1 MKKQNQI
8 IDVEIGE
15 LMKDSFL
22 PYAVSSF
29 GRMVPHII
37 DGLKPVQR
45 RVLYTMWKNKI
56 YSFEKCASIVGKTM
70 EYVTTGDVGIYG
82 ALVVMGQKDRF
93 KRPFVVSQGN
103 FGYITDSL
111 SEFAAMRYTEAAL
124 SEFVKDFYFPEDF
137 YFTNMEMT
145 YKNDPGVLEPVV
157 LPTLL
162 PMGLVQGTTQGISV
176 GYSSVIPPHSLESV
190 AKCYIKYIESR
201 KDVTKLQKFSKYLVS
216 NLEVE
221 FPNKCKIIKTSERGI
236 LYGQGQLKVQ
246 GYYELDTGTR
256 GRQIIRI
263 TALPYLVEVVKFIN
277 ACEAKM
283 SNIDG
288 YSGIRDLSSRDG
300 ILVEIIIKRDKSIQ
314 PFLDALIHSTPF
326 TTNLNYSLILN
337 DFNKPNRMGIQEMFE
352 IHYKYKSSVL
362 EKYFKDTIVHL
373 QNRLDNL
380 KGVAFILGDK
390 NRRSDFIKMI
400 ESSESKDL
408 VVKKIMKKWDMKG
421 HVVEYL
427 LSRNFL
433 SMLNKR
439 KELNEDIKK
448 VSDDLKTAKSN
459 LKNLDNYIINQI
471 KEKVKKHKL
480 KK

>member
-29 GRMVPHII
+29 GRMVPHVI

-56 YSFEKCASIVGKTM
+56 YNFEKCASIVGKTM

-93 KRPFVVSQGN
+93 KRPFVISQGN

-111 SEFAAMRYTEAAL
+111 SEFAAMRYTEASL

-201 KDVTKLQKFSKYLVS
+201 KDITKLQKFSKYLVS

-236 LYGQGQLKVQ
+236 LYGQGQIKVQ

-314 PFLDALIHSTPF
+314 PFLDALIHSTAF

-390 NRRSDFIKMI
+390 NRRRDFIKMI

-459 LKNLDNYIINQI
+459 LKNLDKYIIDHI

>member
-1 MKKQNQI
+1 MSKQQI
-8 IDVEIGE
+8 KNVEIGE

-111 SEFAAMRYTEAAL
+111 SEFVR
-124 SEFVKDFYFPEDF
+124 DFYFPEDF

-145 YKNDPGVLEPVV
+145 YKNDPSVLEPVV

-176 GYSSVIPPHSLESV
+176 GYSSVTPPHSLESV

-201 KDVTKLQKFSKYLVS
+201 KDISKLQKFGKYLLS

-221 FPNKCKIIKTSERGI
+221 FPNRCKIIKNSEKGV
-236 LYGQGQLKVQ
+236 LTGQGQLKVQ
-246 GYYELDTGTR
+246 GYYELDTGSR
-256 GRQIIRI
+256 GKQIIRV
-263 TALPYLVEVVKFIN
+263 TTLPYLVEVVKFIN
-277 ACEAKM
+277 VCEVRMK
-283 SNIDG
+283 NLDG

-314 PFLDALIHSTPF
+314 PFLDVLKHGTPF
-326 TTNLNYSLILN
+326 TSTLNYSLILN
-337 DFNKPNRMGIQEMFE
+337 DFNTPSRVSVQEIFE
-352 IHYKYKSSVL
+352 AHYKYKSTVL
-362 EKYFKDTIVHL
+362 KKYFEDTIVNL

-390 NRRSDFIKMI
+390 TRRSDFIKMI
-400 ESSESKDL
+400 ESSDTKDL
-408 VVKKIMKKWDMKG
+408 VVKKIMKKWDLKG
-421 HVVEYL
+421 SVVEYL

-439 KELNEDIKK
+439 KELNDNIKT
-448 VSDDLKTAKSN
+448 VTDDLKIAKGN
-459 LKNLDNYIINQI
+459 LKNLDSYMIEQI

>member
-56 YSFEKCASIVGKTM
+56 YNFEKCASIVGKTM

-137 YFTNMEMT
+137 YFTNMETT

-176 GYSSVIPPHSLESV
+176 GYSSVTPPHSLESV

-201 KDVTKLQKFSKYLVS
+201 KDVTKLQKFSKYLLS

-221 FPNKCKIIKTSERGI
+221 FPNKCKIINKSEKGV
-236 LYGQGQLKVQ
+236 LTGQGQLKVQ
-246 GYYELDTGTR
+246 GYYELDTGSR
-256 GRQIIRI
+256 GKQIIRV

-277 ACEAKM
+277 VCEARMK
-283 SNIDG
+283 NIEG

-314 PFLDALIHSTPF
+314 PFLDVLKHGTPF
-326 TTNLNYSLILN
+326 TSTLNYSLILN
-337 DFNKPNRMGIQEMFE
+337 DFNTPARVSVQEIFE
-352 IHYKYKSSVL
+352 AHYKYKSMVL
-362 EKYFKDTIVHL
+362 KKYFEDTIVNL

-390 NRRSDFIKMI
+390 ARRSDFIKMI
-400 ESSESKDL
+400 ESSDTKDL
-408 VVKKIMKKWDMKG
+408 VVKKIMKKWDLKG
-421 HVVEYL
+421 SVVEYL

-439 KELNEDIKK
+439 KELNDNIKT
-448 VSDDLKTAKSN
+448 VTDDLKTTKNN
-459 LKNLDNYIINQI
+459 LKNLDNYMIEQI